1 MNLRQQLIDFEG
13 YEHDAYPDPISADGK
28 PFTIGVGH
36 TGPEVHDG
44 LRWTDAQ
51 IDAAL
56 DADMAEAIEAA
67 ARTFPWFHTLN
78 EPRQAV
84 LVGMI
89 FQMGLAGTLKFVNT
103 LEDMSEG
110 RWLDAAN
117 GIRSSKWAKQTKMR
131 ARLLAA
137 QLESGSWA

>member
-13 YEHDAYPDPISADGK
+13 YEHEAYPDPISADGK

-36 TGPEVHDG
+36 TGPEVHEG

-56 DADMAEAIEAA
+56 DVDMAEAIEAA
-67 ARTFPWFHTLN
+67 AKTFPWFHALN

-89 FQMGLAGTLKFVNT
+89 FQMGLAGTLKFVRT
-103 LEDMSEG
+103 LDDMRDERWANAAEG
-110 RWLDAAN
+110 MRQ
-117 GIRSSKWAKQTKMR
+117 SKWAKQTPMR
-131 ARLLAA
+131 VRLLAI
-137 QLESGSWA
+137 QMETGTWA

>member
-28 PFTIGVGH
+28 PFAIGVGH

-110 RWLDAAN
+110 RWPDAAN

>member
-1 MNLRQQLIDFEG
+1 MNLRQQLCEFEG
-13 YEHDAYPDPISADGK
+13 REHDAYPDPISADGK
-28 PFTIGVGH
+28 PWTIGVGA
-36 TGPEVHDG
+36 TGAGIHEGTH
-44 LRWTDAQ
+44 WTDEQ
-51 IDAAL
+51 IDARL
-56 DADMAEAIEAA
+56 DADIAKATAQ
-67 ARTFPWFHTLN
+67 ARANFPWFDTLN

-84 LVGMI
+84 LIGMI

-117 GIRSSKWAKQTKMR
+117 EIRSSKWAKQTKMR

>member
-137 QLESGSWA
+137 QLESGNWA

>member
-44 LRWTDAQ
+44 LTWTDAQ
-51 IDAAL
+51 IDSAL
-56 DADMAEAIEAA
+56 DVDMAEAIEAA

-137 QLESGSWA
+137 QLESGEWC

>member
-1 MNLRQQLIDFEG
+1 MNLREQLIEFEG
-13 YEHDAYPDPISADGK
+13 WEHEAYPDPISADGR
-28 PFTIGVGH
+28 PFTIGAGH

-44 LRWTDAQ
+44 LKWTDEQ
-51 IDAAL
+51 ISAAL
-56 DADMAEAIEAA
+56 DTDMAEAIEAA
-67 ARTFPWFHTLN
+67 AKTFPWFHTLN

-84 LVGMI
+84 IVGMI

-103 LEDMSEG
+103 LDAVRDE
-110 RWLDAAN
+110 RWANAAE

-137 QLESGSWA
+137 QLESGNWA

>member
-51 IDAAL
+51 IDSAL

>member
-51 IDAAL
+51 IDSAL
-56 DADMAEAIEAA
+56 DVDMAEAIEAA

-137 QLESGSWA
+137 QLQSGSWA

>member
-36 TGPEVHDG
+36 TGPEVHEG

-137 QLESGSWA
+137 QLQSGSWA

>member
-51 IDAAL
+51 IDSAL
-56 DADMAEAIEAA
+56 DVDMAEAIEAA

-137 QLESGSWA
+137 QLESGEWC

>member
-51 IDAAL
+51 IDSAL
-56 DADMAEAIEAA
+56 DVDMAEAIEAA

>member
-51 IDAAL
+51 IDSAL
-56 DADMAEAIEAA
+56 DVDMAEAIEAA

-131 ARLLAA
+131 ARLLAV
-137 QLESGSWA
+137 QLQSGSWA

>member
-13 YEHDAYPDPISADGK
+13 YEHEAYPDPISADGK

-44 LRWTDAQ
+44 LTWTDAQ
-51 IDAAL
+51 IDSAL
-56 DADMAEAIEAA
+56 DVDMAEAIEAA
-67 ARTFPWFHTLN
+67 AITFPWFHTLN

-89 FQMGLAGTLKFVNT
+89 FQMGLAGTLKFVRT
-103 LEDMSEG
+103 LDDMRDERWANAAEG
-110 RWLDAAN
+110 MRQ
-117 GIRSSKWAKQTKMR
+117 SKWAKQTPMR
-131 ARLLAA
+131 VRLLAA
-137 QLESGSWA
+137 QLESGSWC

>member
-51 IDAAL
+51 IDVAL

>member
-1 MNLRQQLIDFEG
+1 
-13 YEHDAYPDPISADGK
+13 
-28 PFTIGVGH
+28 
-36 TGPEVHDG
+36 

-67 ARTFPWFHTLN
+67 ARTFPWFDTLN

>member
-51 IDAAL
+51 IDSAL
-56 DADMAEAIEAA
+56 DVDMAEPIEAA

-137 QLESGSWA
+137 QLESGEWC

>member
-44 LRWTDAQ
+44 LTWTDAQ